1 MLGSRDHH
9 NQSTDSVGQT
19 IRFGSRSV
27 SVEKKLADGGYA
39 VVYIARDIQTQ

>member
-1 MLGSRDHH
+1 MFGSKDHF

-39 VVYIARDIQTQ
+39 VVYLARDVYSQ